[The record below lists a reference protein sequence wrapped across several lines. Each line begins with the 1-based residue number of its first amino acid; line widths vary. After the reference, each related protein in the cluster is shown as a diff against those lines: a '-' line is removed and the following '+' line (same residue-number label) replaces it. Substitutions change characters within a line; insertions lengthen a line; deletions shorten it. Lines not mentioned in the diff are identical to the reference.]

1 MEDYWQKKID
11 EEREFYE
18 EQLKVSES
26 QFKEL
31 ELRMEEYEE
40 ILNSCQSTNDK
51 DRLTLHAIDE
61 QRSLEEEV
69 NEWEEEISQLK
80 LQIEEMQAI
89 HKKEI
94 LIMKKEMEKERLS
107 IQHKNI
113 GGLELFSQKN
123 DFNFKKCG
131 YYATLSKKRK
141 NLESS
146 WQRVV
151 ESDMNL
157 RTSSAIE
164 KDNLKSSAL
173 GPSSLPPD
181 SVLNDQIEVKR
192 LEELRQYMQEDCD
205 QLLLKKERLKN
216 EIARLT
222 LKMNDNCMTCL
233 PFSDG
238 KVGHGQCD
246 KEGSK
251 NESYNAG
258 GQAPPGVAGVRI
270 SGSSFSTPFQVND
283 L

>member
-1 MEDYWQKKID
+1 MHTEFESMEDYWQKKID
-11 EEREFYE
+11 EERVFYE

-31 ELRMEEYEE
+31 ELRMKEYEE
-40 ILNSCQSTNDK
+40 ILNSFQSTNDN

-89 HKKEI
+89 HKEEI
-94 LIMKKEMEKERLS
+94 LIMTKEMEKERLS
-107 IQHKNI
+107 TQHRNN
-113 GGLELFSQKN
+113 GGFELISQEN
-123 DFNFKKCG
+123 DFNSKKWG
-131 YYATLSKKRK
+131 DYASLSKKRK

-151 ESDMNL
+151 ESDLNL
-157 RTSSAIE
+157 KTSSAIE

-181 SVLNDQIEVKR
+181 SVLNDQIEVRK
-192 LEELRQYMQEDCD
+192 LEELRRYTQEDCD

-216 EIARLT
+216 EISR
-222 LKMNDNCMTCL
+222 L
-233 PFSDG
+233 PFKKHSL
-238 KVGHGQCD
+238 
-246 KEGSK
+246 
-251 NESYNAG
+251 
-258 GQAPPGVAGVRI
+258 
-270 SGSSFSTPFQVND
+270 SFSA
-283 L
+283 